1 MSSVDS
7 ARAFHALHQSGLLI
21 LPNAWDA
28 GSARI
33 IEHAGAKAIA
43 TSSAAVAWAH
53 GYPDGEALPQEALL
67 ATVRAI
73 ARVVGVP
80 ISADVEAG
88 YAPDAEAA
96 GAFAARVVDAGAVG
110 VNVEDGTGAPEVLAA
125 KVERM
130 KSAAAKAGVDLW
142 VNARVDVYLR
152 RLKEGEAAYDET
164 IARARRYRAAGANSI
179 FVPAAVDDA
188 LVARLVRDVVL
199 PLNVLAWPGLPPVDK
214 LKTLGVRRLSA
225 GSGIAKVVLNKV
237 RAMAEAFL
245 ADGRSEPF
253 GEGALGNP
261 EINRLMRRG

>member
-7 ARAFHALHQSGLLI
+7 ARTFHALHQSGLLI

-96 GAFAARVVDAGAVG
+96 GAFAARVGDAGAVG
-110 VNVEDGTGAPEVLAA
+110 
-125 KVERM
+125 
-130 KSAAAKAGVDLW
+130 KAGVDLW

-179 FVPAAVDDA
+179 FVPATVDEA

-214 LKTLGVRRLSA
+214 LKTL
-225 GSGIAKVVLNKV
+225 
-237 RAMAEAFL
+237 
-245 ADGRSEPF
+245 
-253 GEGALGNP
+253 
-261 EINRLMRRG
+261 

>member
-7 ARAFHALHQSGLLI
+7 ARTFHARHQSGLLI

-96 GAFAARVVDAGAVG
+96 GAPPGR
-110 VNVEDGTGAPEVLAA
+110 APP
-125 KVERM
+125 
-130 KSAAAKAGVDLW
+130 
-142 VNARVDVYLR
+142 
-152 RLKEGEAAYDET
+152 
-164 IARARRYRAAGANSI
+164 ARARGG
-179 FVPAAVDDA
+179 D
-188 LVARLVRDVVL
+188 
-199 PLNVLAWPGLPPVDK
+199 
-214 LKTLGVRRLSA
+214 
-225 GSGIAKVVLNKV
+225 
-237 RAMAEAFL
+237 
-245 ADGRSEPF
+245 
-253 GEGALGNP
+253 GEGRAGG
-261 EINRLMRRG
+261 RRG